1 MCVTRVLQGQV
12 RGWERGPQKLYLT
25 LTREDT
31 STAWGFSV
39 NGGQDIL
46 ENGGFWSGVVTRRHE
61 RGLWLNVGNVR
72 DEAPA
77 NKAGLKKNDFI
88 SRINGRI
95 VFHME
100 PEDVQRLIKN
110 SGKVLYLD
118 IERNDMKN
126 LLYNNGL
133 HQYSYN
139 FLFNENLAEK
149 PSFIY

>member
-1 MCVTRVLQGQV
+1 MQGQV

-25 LTREDT
+25 LTRGEV
-31 STAWGFSV
+31 STAWGFSL
-39 NGGQDIL
+39 NGGRDIM

-61 RGLWLNVGNVR
+61 RGLWLNVGSVR
-72 DEAPA
+72 DDTPA
-77 NKAGLKKNDFI
+77 NVAGIKRNDFV

-100 PEDVQRLIKN
+100 PEDVQRLIQN
-110 SGKVLYLD
+110 SGTVLYLD

-133 HQYSYN
+133 HQFSYN
-139 FLFNENLAEK
+139 FLFGENQAMK
-149 PSFIY
+149 PSFTY

>member
-1 MCVTRVLQGQV
+1 M
-12 RGWERGPQKLYLT
+12 RGWERGPEKLYLT
-25 LTREDT
+25 LSREDT
-31 STAWGFSV
+31 STAWGFSL
-39 NGGQDIL
+39 NGGRDIL

-61 RGLWLNVGNVR
+61 RGLWVNVGSVR
-72 DEAPA
+72 EDAPA
-77 NKAGLKKNDFI
+77 KKAGIKKNDFV

-110 SGKVLYLD
+110 SGTVLYLD

-126 LLYNNGL
+126 LVYNNGL

-139 FLFNENLAEK
+139 FLFEENQGIRTTLR
-149 PSFIY
+149 Y

>member
-1 MCVTRVLQGQV
+1 MTRVLQGKV

-39 NGGQDIL
+39 NGGRDIL

-77 NKAGLKKNDFI
+77 NEAGLKKNDFI

-126 LLYNNGL
+126 LMYNNGL

-139 FLFNENLAEK
+139 FLFNENVTK
-149 PSFIY
+149 GPSFIY